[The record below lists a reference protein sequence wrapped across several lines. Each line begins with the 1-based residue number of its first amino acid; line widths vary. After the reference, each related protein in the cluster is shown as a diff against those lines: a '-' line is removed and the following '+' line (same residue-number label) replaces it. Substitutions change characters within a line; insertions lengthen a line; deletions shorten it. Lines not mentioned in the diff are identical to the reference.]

1 MTPSSSTWTST
12 SLSYP
17 QTSMAVWAPSMA
29 AAYGDRPAIVDGERV
44 YTYRELDEQSAQF
57 ARALASTGVEPGDVV
72 LLHLGN
78 CAEFHVAYYGA
89 LRVGAAVAPVN
100 PLLPE
105 PELRRRIEET
115 DAVAAVTGQQQ
126 FDTLLRAQADTTVGL
141 IAVVSDDPVR
151 GGNPATMRF
160 SDVIAGQ
167 RTSFTPATVSPDD
180 VAHIAYTG
188 GTVVISK
195 GVRVLHRNV
204 LANVTQMC
212 AWRAGCGLVTGP
224 DGLVSLEP
232 IEGLDIDGVVPGVG
246 STIVVSPLFHAHA
259 LINTSFLLMCG
270 LTQVLSG
277 RFDPARVLKE
287 AEQHRVSYITGTP
300 AMWHALVTH
309 PDVSS
314 HDLSSVRVVSSGAA
328 PIDPGTLDSLRR
340 AFTGARVVEG
350 YGLTEATCLVTAAP
364 LGADSECPVGSA
376 GLPVFDTQIEIRA
389 LDDPATVLEEGERG
403 ELWVRGPQVTD
414 GYLGHLELAV
424 QQYVDGWLATGDIA
438 YRDADGFVYIV
449 GRSKDLLI
457 YKGYNVYPRA
467 LEEIVASH
475 PSVSTVAVVGRD
487 VGPAGEEPVAFV
499 VPAGN
504 ANTDSDELM
513 TYVAERVLPYEKIR
527 EVMWVDA
534 LPTSAEGK
542 ILRNDLRDRLRV
554 KPVLSE

>member
-1 MTPSSSTWTST
+1 MTSGSSTWTST

-44 YTYRELDEQSAQF
+44 YSYRELDEESAQF

-78 CAEFHVAYYGA
+78 CAEFYVAYYGA
-89 LRVGAAVAPVN
+89 LRVGAVVSPVN
-100 PLLPE
+100 PLQPE

-115 DAVAAVTGQQQ
+115 GAVAAVTGQLH
-126 FDTLLRAQADTTVGL
+126 FVTLLRAQAVSSVGL
-141 IAVVSDDPVR
+141 IAVVSDESVR

-167 RTSFTPATVSPDD
+167 RTSFTPATVFPDD

-188 GTVVISK
+188 GTTGISK

-204 LANVTQMC
+204 IGNITQMC
-212 AWRAGCGLVTGP
+212 GWRAGHRLVTGA
-224 DGLVSLEP
+224 DGLVSLER
-232 IEGLDIDGVVPGVG
+232 IQGLDVDGVVPGVG

-277 RFDPARVLKE
+277 RFDPGRVLE
-287 AEQHRVSYITGTP
+287 EIEQHRASYITGTP
-300 AMWHALVTH
+300 AMWQALVTH

-314 HDLSSVRVVSSGAA
+314 RDMSSVRVVSSGAS

-340 AFTGARVVEG
+340 AFTDARVVEG

-364 LGADSECPVGSA
+364 LGADSKCPVGSA
-376 GLPVFDTQIEIRA
+376 GLPVFDTQIQIRA
-389 LDDPATVLEEGERG
+389 LDDPATILEEGERG
-403 ELWVRGPQVTD
+403 ELWVRGPQITD
-414 GYLGHLELAV
+414 GYLGTPEMAARQFL
-424 QQYVDGWLATGDIA
+424 DGWLATGDIA

-449 GRSKDLLI
+449 GRSKDMLV
-457 YKGYNVYPRA
+457 YKGYNVYPRL
-467 LEEIVASH
+467 LEEVAASH
-475 PSVSTVAVVGRD
+475 PSVSSVAVVGRD
-487 VGPAGEEPVAFV
+487 VGAVGEEPVAFV
-499 VPAGN
+499 VPAGD
-504 ANTDSDELM
+504 AARDSDELM
-513 TYVAERVLPYEKIR
+513 AYVAERVLPYERIR
-527 EVMWVDA
+527 EVLWVDA

-542 ILRNDLRDRLRV
+542 ILRNDLRGRLRV

>member
-17 QTSMAVWAPSMA
+17 QTSMAVWASSMA

-44 YTYRELDEQSAQF
+44 YSYRELDEQSAQF
-57 ARALASTGVEPGDVV
+57 ARALGSTGVEPGDVV
-72 LLHLGN
+72 LLHLAN

-115 DAVAAVTGQQQ
+115 GAVAAVTGQQQ

-141 IAVVSDDPVR
+141 IAVVSDEAVR

-167 RTSFTPATVSPDD
+167 RTSFIPATVSPDD

-188 GTVVISK
+188 GTTGISK

-212 AWRAGCGLVTGP
+212 GWCAGTQLVAGP
-224 DGLVSLEP
+224 DGLVTLEP
-232 IEGLDIDGVVPGVG
+232 IEGLDIAGVVPGTG

-270 LTQVLSG
+270 VTQVLSG
-277 RFDPARVLKE
+277 RFDPARALKE
-287 AEQHRVSYITGTP
+287 IEQHRVSYITGTP
-300 AMWHALVTH
+300 AMWHALAIH
-309 PDVSS
+309 PDVASR
-314 HDLSSVRVVSSGAA
+314 DLSSVRAVSCGAA
-328 PIDPGTLDSLRR
+328 PVDPGTLDNLRR
-340 AFTGARVVEG
+340 AFPGARVAEE
-350 YGLTEATCLVTAAP
+350 YGLTEATCVVTAVP
-364 LGADSECPVGSA
+364 LVADVEYRLGSV
-376 GLPVFDTQIEIRA
+376 GLPVFDTEIEIRA
-389 LDDPATVLEEGERG
+389 QGDPSLVLGDGEHG

-414 GYLGHLELAV
+414 GYLGHPEITA

-438 YRDADGFVYIV
+438 HRDADGFVYIADR
-449 GRSKDLLI
+449 GRARS
-457 YKGYNVYPRA
+457 
-467 LEEIVASH
+467 
-475 PSVSTVAVVGRD
+475 
-487 VGPAGEEPVAFV
+487 
-499 VPAGN
+499 
-504 ANTDSDELM
+504 
-513 TYVAERVLPYEKIR
+513 
-527 EVMWVDA
+527 
-534 LPTSAEGK
+534 
-542 ILRNDLRDRLRV
+542 
-554 KPVLSE
+554 